1 MHYKTAIFDDQLHF
15 QIASH
20 SSHISITTEL
30 SIHFYFIASFSSTR
44 ANRKGGR
51 NPPFLLLIRYAMTKL
66 LEAQRPIS
74 T

>member
-1 MHYKTAIFDDQLHF
+1 MINFANCN
-15 QIASH
+15 SH

-51 NPPFLLLIRYAMTKL
+51 NPPFLLLIHYAMTKL
-66 LEAQRPIS
+66 LEAPPIS